1 MYSAAG
7 DYTCQGSRQMA
18 GRERFAEKKE
28 EHFWNAAAAEKK
40 KEEHFWN
47 AAAAEKKKE
56 HFWDA
61 EAAQKKDEHFWNAAG
76 GKKHCAPGE
85 TC

>member
-18 GRERFAEKKE
+18 GRERFVEKKD

-40 KEEHFWN
+40 
-47 AAAAEKKKE
+47 
-56 HFWDA
+56 
-61 EAAQKKDEHFWNAAG
+61 DEHFWNKAG
-76 GKKHCAPGE
+76 GHPAGGHPAKKCPPGHK
-85 TC
+85 C